1 MFTVGILYPAVCCRI
16 HVLFAAAHAWDDIC
30 VMRGLSAVVRSYCMG
45 NAKASARGMGN
56 RRIPR
61 FFLKVN

>member
-16 HVLFAAAHAWDDIC
+16 HVCLRLPTHGMIY